1 MKIEALTSPKTSDDG
16 SREQEYS
23 KQSFQYGNISIAYSL
38 VKSKRRKTCEVIVD
52 KNSEIILRVP
62 FDKTSDEIDKILND
76 KIKWAITKQK
86 EYHDEIKEIIKP
98 TYENNSTLPYLG
110 KNYELQITYIDNN
123 ENQNEKIEFI
133 DNKFNAYIFGSSD
146 NPDNSDS
153 NCNNDDNEKT
163 TQNERVRELYNNW
176 LYSESNKIFIEK
188 VNQHKKIVDVNPKR
202 IVIKNLKN
210 RWGSLTKNDSLHLN
224 FNLIKASEEII
235 DYIIIH
241 ELCHLKIKG
250 HSYHF
255 WDYLKQFVPDYQRKM
270 EWLGRNS
277 DSLLS

>member
-1 MKIEALTSPKTSDDG
+1 MKIVMLTSINSSDNG

-23 KQSFQYGNISIAYSL
+23 KQSFQYGNRSVEYTL
-38 VKSKRRKTCEVIVD
+38 VKSKRRKTCEIIVD

-62 FDKTSDEIDKILND
+62 FDKTSDEIDKILNN

-86 EYHDEIKEIIKP
+86 EYHDETKEIIKP
-98 TYENNSTLPYLG
+98 TYENDSTLPYLG
-110 KNYELQITYIDNN
+110 KNYELRIVYVDID

-133 DNKFNAYIFGSSD
+133 GNKCNAYIFGSSD
-146 NPDNSDS
+146 NSDN
-153 NCNNDDNEKT
+153 NHNNDDNEKT
-163 TQNERVRELYNNW
+163 IQKEKVRELYNNW

-188 VNQHKKIVDVNPKR
+188 VNQYKKIVDVNPKR

-224 FNLIKASEEII
+224 FNLIKASEDII

-255 WDYLKQFVPDYQRKM
+255 WDYLKQFVPDFQRKM

-277 DSLLS
+277 DSLLP